1 MIRPLTLVTLFAA
14 AGAGLHVYNSKH
26 EVALL
31 DRELRNIAKSIDEA
45 ETRTQALQ
53 AEWAWLTEQER
64 LRGLAQR
71 YLALEPM
78 QPAQFVR
85 MSEAERRLPSI
96 TAYNGPTALFAAR
109 EPAAPPGTTVISL
122 LDPKPV
128 APQAPVAVAQT
139 APAPAAPAPAPAIA
153 EAPPAAPAVV
163 APAMAA
169 ASIAAPPPVHV
180 PVQAPAAR
188 PAAPEPRL
196 AVARPAEPR
205 AVEPR
210 VAEPRPALA
219 EIARPVQ
226 APRPVAHPAPRPNTV
241 VAALPPIAAPVA
253 AAAAAPVRPAVTRV
267 AAAPAPAHVTE
278 AAIPLG
284 SALGSALGGGRPL
297 LPPPVAFAPSA
308 NAATLG
314 NAGLR

>member
-31 DRELRNIAKSIDEA
+31 DRELRSIAKSIEEA

-78 QPAQFVR
+78 QPSQFLR
-85 MSEAERRLPSI
+85 MAEAERRLPPV
-96 TAYNGPTALFAAR
+96 TAYDGPTALFAAR

-122 LDPKPV
+122 LDPKPA
-128 APQAPVAVAQT
+128 APQAPVAVAQSEPVPAAVPAPPPAPPPAPVVAEARSA
-139 APAPAAPAPAPAIA
+139 APAPAAPAVVAAASVPAPPTAQA
-153 EAPPAAPAVV
+153 PAQPPAAR
-163 APAMAA
+163 AA
-169 ASIAAPPPVHV
+169 AEP
-180 PVQAPAAR
+180 R
-188 PAAPEPRL
+188 PAAPRP
-196 AVARPAEPR
+196 AAPRPAEPR
-205 AVEPR
+205 A
-210 VAEPRPALA
+210 AFA
-219 EIARPVQ
+219 EIARPVPPPRPAPHS
-226 APRPVAHPAPRPNTV
+226 APRPGTV
-241 VAALPPIAAPVA
+241 VASLPAVAAPIAP
-253 AAAAAPVRPAVTRV
+253 PVRPAVTRI
-267 AAAPAPAHVTE
+267 ATASAQPRATE
-278 AAIPLG
+278 AVVPLG

-314 NAGLR
+314 NSGLR

>member
-1 MIRPLTLVTLFAA
+1 MIRPLTLVTLIAA
-14 AGAGLHVYNSKH
+14 AGAGLHVYSSKH

-31 DRELRNIAKSIDEA
+31 DRELRHIAKSIEEA

-78 QPAQFVR
+78 QPAQFAR
-85 MSEAERRLPSI
+85 MAEAERRLPPV

-109 EPAAPPGTTVISL
+109 ESLAPPGTTVISL

-128 APQAPVAVAQT
+128 APQAPVAVAQSEPAPT
-139 APAPAAPAPAPAIA
+139 AAPASQPAPAVA
-153 EAPPAAPAVV
+153 EAPPAAPAVT
-163 APAMAA
+163 APALVAA
-169 ASIAAPPPVHV
+169 AAVPAPPPAHV
-180 PVQAPAAR
+180 PAPAAR
-188 PAAPEPRL
+188 APAAEPRL
-196 AVARPAEPR
+196 AAARPAEPR
-205 AVEPR
+205 VT
-210 VAEPRPALA
+210 EPRPALA
-219 EIARPVQ
+219 EIARAVPP
-226 APRPVAHPAPRPNTV
+226 PRPAPHPAPRPSTA
-241 VAALPPIAAPVA
+241 VASLPPVA
-253 AAAAAPVRPAVTRV
+253 VPVRPAVTRV
-267 AAAPAPAHVTE
+267 AAAPGAPRVTE

-297 LPPPVAFAPSA
+297 LPPPVAFAPAA